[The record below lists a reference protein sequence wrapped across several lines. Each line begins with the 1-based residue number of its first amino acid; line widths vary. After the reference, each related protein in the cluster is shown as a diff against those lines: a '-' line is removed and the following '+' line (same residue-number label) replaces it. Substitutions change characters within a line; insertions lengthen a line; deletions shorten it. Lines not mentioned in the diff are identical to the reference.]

1 MVCGSSEQATKP
13 TTKEGDTVDCMW
25 LWPPMEPDPLSNS
38 LLFACVVWCG
48 DECHAV
54 VWLSC
59 PCIVWQKRTI
69 TCVTQLSMC
78 CVNWG
83 SMCCETWIPCCCV
96 TFLSMYC
103 VTDKDH
109 HLCHS
114 VVHVLC
120 DVEIPVV
127 WHESHILCDFEL
139 VPWLCDLGIN
149 MLCDKNRMFLCDF
162 PVHALCHKQQA
173 SLVLVTCPCLKLHGD
188 PGVVTSIPCLIVI
201 MLSMYCVTSWCHDL
215 QLSLMWHGDPCVVW
229 MNSMLCDFPVHSLC
243 DKKRP

>member
-1 MVCGSSEQATKP
+1 
-13 TTKEGDTVDCMW
+13 MW
-25 LWPPMEPDPLSNS
+25 RWM
-38 LLFACVVWCG
+38 
-48 DECHAV
+48 
-54 VWLSC
+54 
-59 PCIVWQKRTI
+59 
-69 TCVTQLSMC
+69 
-78 CVNWG
+78 
-83 SMCCETWIPCCCV
+83 PCCCV
-96 TFLSMYC
+96 TLLSMYC
-103 VTDKDH
+103 VTEKDH
-109 HLCHS
+109 HLCYS

-120 DVEIPVV
+120 ELGIHVLWDMNPMMLCHFSVHV
-127 WHESHILCDFEL
+127 LCDRQGPSLVSLSCPCLVWCGDPCCVTWIPYFVWLEL